1 MIVRKAEGADAQ
13 GIFDV
18 ETESFSVPWSLQAIT
33 RELANPNL
41 TMYYVLADEDGTIAG
56 YAGLWRVLDEGQITN
71 IALKQ
76 QYRRQGYGELL
87 LRVLMEAAW
96 EDGCSDIFLEVRVS
110 NIGALHLYR
119 KLGYQVLSVRKNYYS
134 EPEEDFNVVRFRRA
148 VRSGSW
154 RTISSVCCR
163 TVRRF
168 SAISRS
174 SSRSTV
180 TPPACRRRQWPIWSA
195 ACYVR
200 AMTARWPATRSGCR

>member
-110 NIGALHLYR
+110 NAPAMSLYLKYGFCGLYARSRYYADGEDALVMV
-119 KLGYQVLSVRKNYYS
+119 KELG
-134 EPEEDFNVVRFRRA
+134 
-148 VRSGSW
+148 
-154 RTISSVCCR
+154 
-163 TVRRF
+163 
-168 SAISRS
+168 
-174 SSRSTV
+174 
-180 TPPACRRRQWPIWSA
+180 
-195 ACYVR
+195 
-200 AMTARWPATRSGCR
+200 

>member
-18 ETESFSVPWSLQAIT
+18 ETESFSVPWSLQAIS
-33 RELANPNL
+33 RELANPR
-41 TMYYVLADEDGTIAG
+41 TIAG

-134 EPEEDFNVVRFRRA
+134 EPEEDAYVMDCKRENY
-148 VRSGSW
+148 
-154 RTISSVCCR
+154 
-163 TVRRF
+163 
-168 SAISRS
+168 
-174 SSRSTV
+174 
-180 TPPACRRRQWPIWSA
+180 QWITNS
-195 ACYVR
+195 YKKDE
-200 AMTARWPATRSGCR
+200 